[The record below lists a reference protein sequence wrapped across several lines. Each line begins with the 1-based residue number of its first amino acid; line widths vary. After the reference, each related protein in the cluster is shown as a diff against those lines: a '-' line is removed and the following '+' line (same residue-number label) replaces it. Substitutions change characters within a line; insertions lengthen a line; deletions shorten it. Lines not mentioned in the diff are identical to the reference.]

1 MGLLFQRRRVR
12 PRRFDYEPRFY
23 DPKRDDSLK
32 RRMRIQRKARRR
44 RSPLGLLYFMA
55 LLLFAVYIY
64 RTLGR

>member
-1 MGLLFQRRRVR
+1 MGLFFQNRRAR

-23 DPKRDDSLK
+23 DPKRDESLK
-32 RRMRIQRKARRR
+32 RRMRIQSKARRR
-44 RSPLGLLYFMA
+44 RSPIALFYLLG